1 MKSKRLFMSIIAIFL
16 LSLGMAQN
24 EVVIGKVDHLNSK
37 ILNEERTIWVHLPIN
52 YHPEK
57 HYPVAYLL
65 DASVQFYS
73 TIGLINHFS
82 YSNMNTL
89 CPEMI
94 VVGILNTDRTRDLT
108 PYKPDPVDP
117 MMPPQFIEG
126 SGGGD
131 NFLSFL
137 EKELIPYVESKYSTA
152 PYRLFIGHSFGGLT
166 VLNTFLHHPK
176 LFDAYIAL
184 DPTANWVKGRILK
197 EFEAAALDAKKFDRK
212 VLYLGI
218 SNIDIGK
225 DLNET
230 LSEDD
235 FIADNLKSQL
245 AIVEFLRKHPL
256 GQLRFESKFYP
267 DEMHTTVPLIA
278 SYDALRFIFDYYNP
292 KLTMEDFLNPK
303 SPIAM
308 SLENHYGEVS
318 LRLGY
323 EVLPEEGFVNMM
335 GYQFL
340 SLDHLKKAED
350 LFLLNTK
357 LYPNS
362 ANTYDSLGDCY
373 IAAGENDKAIASF
386 KKALTLGNSEQTKQK
401 LEALTAN

>member
-1 MKSKRLFMSIIAIFL
+1 MKLKHLIILISIFQYSIGF
-16 LSLGMAQN
+16 SQN
-24 EVVIGKVDHLNSK
+24 EVVIGKVDHLDSK
-37 ILNEERTIWVHLPIN
+37 ILNEKRTIWVHLPEN
-52 YHPEK
+52 FNSSK
-57 HYPVAYLL
+57 RYPVVYLL
-65 DASVQFYS
+65 DASVQFHS
-73 TIGLINHFS
+73 VTGLINHFS

-108 PYKPDPVDP
+108 PYKPNPIDS
-117 MMPPQFIEG
+117 MMPPQFLEG
-126 SGGGD
+126 SGGGE
-131 NFLSFL
+131 NFISFL
-137 EKELIPYVESKYSTA
+137 EKELIPYVESKYPTA

-166 VLNTFLHHPK
+166 VLHTFLHYPE

-184 DPTANWVKGRILK
+184 DPTTNWVRGRILQ
-197 EFEAAALDAKKFDRK
+197 EFEAAALDTKKFDRK
-212 VLYLGI
+212 VLFLGN

-225 DLNET
+225 DLNES

-245 AIVEFLRKHPL
+245 AIEDFLHNHPL
-256 GQLRFESKFYP
+256 GQLRFHSKFYP

-278 SYDALRFIFDYYNP
+278 TYDALRFIFDYYNP
-292 KLTMEDFLNPK
+292 SLTMKDFLNPESSVAK
-303 SPIAM
+303 
-308 SLENHYGEVS
+308 SLEDHYKEVS

-350 LFLLNTK
+350 LFLLNIK
-357 LYPNS
+357 LYPDS
-362 ANTYDSLGDCY
+362 ANTYDSLGDY
-373 IAAGENDKAIASF
+373 YMAAGENEKAIASF
-386 KKALTLGNSEQTKQK
+386 KKALSLGNSEQTKQK